1 MISQTGKPSAN
12 NLLQLNEASTWRPLR
27 HFSYYRLTLGLVLY
41 LFFQNAFFEGM
52 LGKYNPEA
60 YLATIIIFIFS
71 SLFYIV
77 LCLKRILAF
86 ETQVILA
93 TSSDII
99 LITLLTHFSGGF
111 ASALSILLIINIAA
125 TGTFLKSR
133 DSFLFAALASI
144 SILVEQTSTVL
155 NHATNANAY
164 AITGILGIAFF
175 GSSLL
180 ASTLSSRVRESEAF
194 ASQKSAD
201 LIKLETLNEHII
213 QNMRTGI
220 LVVNNDGYIR
230 MANSS
235 AEALLGNTSLQNNPL
250 LEKIFPS
257 LDKRFFEW
265 LAQPQMHQNPIMQNK
280 GLPDI
285 QPGFRKLGATSS
297 NPEDTLI
304 FLEDATQLNLRF
316 QQMKLA
322 ALGRLTASIAHEIR
336 NPLSAINHASQLLDE
351 SIQNDADKKLTQ
363 IISTQVKRLDKIVS
377 NVLQLSRQQH
387 NEPEE
392 ILLNTWL
399 DNFKQ
404 EFCENYAISDNQI
417 IIDKDPV
424 DRRILFDSSHLFQ
437 VLNNLCSNAI
447 DHSDK
452 PKDEVIIK
460 LEYKFDKDL
469 DQPYLNII
477 DNGPGISQEL
487 SQQVFDPFFT
497 TSPKGTGLGL
507 YISKEILESN
517 RATIRH
523 IDMNTAGNCFRLHFL
538 STHHLN
544 TNHT

>member
-1 MISQTGKPSAN
+1 MTSRPSRSPSAN
-12 NLLQLNEASTWRPLR
+12 SSQYNEALTWRPLKQ
-27 HFSYYRLTLGLVLY
+27 FSYYRLTLALVLY
-41 LFFQNAFFEGM
+41 LFYQNSFLENA
-52 LGKYNPEA
+52 LDHRNPDA
-60 YLATIIIFIFS
+60 YQITVILFILSSVVYIF
-71 SLFYIV
+71 
-77 LCLKRILAF
+77 LCLKKSLAF
-86 ETQVILA
+86 ETQVIIT

-99 LITLLTHFSGGF
+99 FITLLTHFSGGLG
-111 ASALSILLIINIAA
+111 SALSILLIVNIAA

-133 DSFLFAALASI
+133 DSFLFAALASLA
-144 SILVEQTSTVL
+144 ILAEQTSAML
-155 NHATNANAY
+155 NNITNANAY

-180 ASTLSSRVRESEAF
+180 ASTLSSRLRESEAF
-194 ASQKSAD
+194 ASQKEAD
-201 LIKLETLNEHII
+201 LLKLENLNEHII
-213 QNMRTGI
+213 QSMRTGI

-230 MANSS
+230 MANES
-235 AEALLGNTSLQNNPL
+235 AEALLGNISLQNHPL
-250 LEKIFPS
+250 LEKTFPA
-257 LDKRFFEW
+257 LEKRFFEW
-265 LAQPQMHQNPIMQNK
+265 LAQPQMHQKTIMQDK

-285 QPGFRKLGATSS
+285 QPGFRKLDVTSP

-304 FLEDATQLNLRF
+304 FLEDATRLNLRF

-351 SIQNDADKKLTQ
+351 STKDEADKKLTH
-363 IISTQVKRLDKIVS
+363 IINTQVKRLDKIVN
-377 NVLQLSRQQH
+377 NVLQLSKQQQ

-399 DNFKQ
+399 ENFKQ
-404 EFCENYAISDNQI
+404 EFCQNYTLSNDQLTVPHDANHIN
-417 IIDKDPV
+417 
-424 DRRILFDSSHLFQ
+424 ILFDSSHLHQ

-452 PKDEVIIK
+452 SKDKVIIQ
-460 LEYKFDKDL
+460 LVYGHDKNL
-469 DQPYLNII
+469 DQPYLDII
-477 DNGPGISQEL
+477 DNGPGISNEL

-523 IDMNTAGNCFRLHFL
+523 IDKSTSGNCFRLYFL
-538 STHHLN
+538 STLHPN
-544 TNHT
+544 QNDS